1 MWSLR
6 ALASASAGAI
16 RMPLVSGAGTFQIG
30 SSVGIGLVNHAHPA
44 PAFVLACFVIDVQE
58 DLRAHKIIAG
68 ELSGIQ
74 TGLGIRVEMKRDIQS
89 LKRWLGIALVVA
101 SFAFYGC
108 LLLVP
113 LSSFST
119 DRKIALSTL
128 LVILGEGSFWLAVII
143 LGREAIAK
151 YRKVDWRTWLSG
163 WKKKP

>member
-1 MWSLR
+1 
-6 ALASASAGAI
+6 
-16 RMPLVSGAGTFQIG
+16 
-30 SSVGIGLVNHAHPA
+30 
-44 PAFVLACFVIDVQE
+44 
-58 DLRAHKIIAG
+58 
-68 ELSGIQ
+68 
-74 TGLGIRVEMKRDIQS
+74 MKRDIQS
-89 LKRWLGIALVVA
+89 MKRWLGIALVVL

-151 YRKVDWRTWLSG
+151 YRRIDWRNLLSRLF
-163 WKKKP
+163 KKP